1 MNGKTA
7 RVLQFRQATP
17 EPARPS
23 VTDPPAT
30 VNLTP
35 DATPR
40 LGVLGGDCLCGRGE
54 TIGTCIVTA
63 SRLWFRAFHEP
74 PAVYHLERVTD
85 WVCVDCLADSA
96 LDVAQGVIREQM
108 QETSRKRAAE
118 AANGQGVNGER

>member
-7 RVLQFRQATP
+7 RVLQFRQAP
-17 EPARPS
+17 SEPARPS
-23 VTDPPAT
+23 VTDPPTA

-40 LGVLGGDCLCGRGE
+40 LGILGGDCLCGRGE

-74 PAVYHLERVTD
+74 PAAYHLERVTD
-85 WVCVDCLADSA
+85 WVCVDCLADTA
-96 LDVAQGVIREQM
+96 LDVAQGVVRERM
-108 QETSRKRAAE
+108 REEVRRRSE
-118 AANGQGVNGER
+118 S

>member
-7 RVLQFRQATP
+7 RVLQFRQAPP
-17 EPARPS
+17 EPARPT
-23 VTDPPAT
+23 VTAPAAA
-30 VNLTP
+30 VNLAP
-35 DATPR
+35 EAPSR

-85 WVCVDCLADSA
+85 WVCVDCLADAA
-96 LDVAQGVIREQM
+96 LDVAQGVIRERM
-108 QETSRKRAAE
+108 QEEGRRRSE
-118 AANGQGVNGER
+118 G